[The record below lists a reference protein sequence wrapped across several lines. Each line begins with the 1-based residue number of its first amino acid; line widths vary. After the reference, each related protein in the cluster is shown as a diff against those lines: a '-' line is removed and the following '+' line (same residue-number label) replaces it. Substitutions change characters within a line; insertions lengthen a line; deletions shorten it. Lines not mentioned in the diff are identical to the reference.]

1 MHIGNTL
8 MWQCGN
14 VAMWHFD
21 STSHPLQDAN
31 TVFWMLQICGLP
43 VANIW
48 FTNRK
53 YMLYSHLRPFIR
65 APAPL
70 SPLKMASVS
79 HKVLMSL
86 IRC

>member
-31 TVFWMLQICGLP
+31 TVFWMLQIYGLP

-48 FTNRK
+48 FTSCK
-53 YMLYSHLRPFIR
+53 YMVYQSQIYALQTLTAIHSRP
-65 APAPL
+65 PL
-70 SPLKMASVS
+70 PSP
-79 HKVLMSL
+79 H
-86 IRC
+86 